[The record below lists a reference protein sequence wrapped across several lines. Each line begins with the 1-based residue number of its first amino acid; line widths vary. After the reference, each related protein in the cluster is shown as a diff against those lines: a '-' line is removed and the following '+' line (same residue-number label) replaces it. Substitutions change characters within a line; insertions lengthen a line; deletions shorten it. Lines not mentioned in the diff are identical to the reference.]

1 MIMDQIWAEITALD
15 WVSIISTAVS
25 AICFILTCVILIQAK
40 VNTIKLQAQN
50 AKLQE
55 GASLSE
61 AEYRKKEL
69 ALRQEYNDQLKVL
82 RGQLVAKENADMAA
96 KEAKQKAETQKIAD
110 SIAAAQDTI
119 DSIINGVAA
128 DGK

>member
-1 MIMDQIWAEITALD
+1 MDQIWAEITALD
-15 WVSIISTAVS
+15 WVSIISTIVS

-55 GASLSE
+55 GADLSE

-82 RGQLVAKENADMAA
+82 RDQLVAKENADMAA